1 MACVVLEGSN
11 DNWLLVVLELDPVSE
26 PAGDSGDAEEEGEK
40 LRRNSHGVVDQS
52 SVKID
57 VGVDSTGDT
66 KYQMMYKYWSA
77 WAIL

>member
-1 MACVVLEGSN
+1 M
-11 DNWLLVVLELDPVSE
+11 SE

-40 LRRNSHGVVDQS
+40 LRRNTHGVVDQS

-66 KYQMMYKYWSA
+66 KYQMMYKY
-77 WAIL
+77 